1 MKTLARSEQPQ
12 LQLQPQP
19 QLQIQL
25 QIQEFATQIVCDIIV

>member
-12 LQLQPQP
+12 LQP
-19 QLQIQL
+19 QLQIQLQL